1 MGIVVRRPPGRTP
14 RNDGWKGRRLGF
26 GSGESAQCEGAGGG
40 GTLRVQRSDV
50 AVQHDGKVGDARPV
64 CLPVGGGPDNFEN
77 RQYRDASPLTHVTPD
92 DSPMLLMHGDEDL
105 IVPIRQS
112 EIMESALKQA
122 GVAVRF
128 IKVPGGKHGPNFQ
141 LPAGDPRLPDH
152 MGEAVRWF
160 DSQLKSAAASRH

>member
-64 CLPVGGGPDNFEN
+64 CLPVGVGPDNFEN

-105 IVPIRQS
+105 IVPIRRS

-122 GVAVRF
+122 GVAVSSSRC
-128 IKVPGGKHGPNFQ
+128 P
-141 LPAGDPRLPDH
+141 
-152 MGEAVRWF
+152 
-160 DSQLKSAAASRH
+160 AASADRTSSCQLGIPVYPMTWAKPSDGLTRS